1 MRAATGAP
9 RLAEPAAAAA
19 AMTCAAIL
27 TSAPALAAPGG
38 SGAAVPAGF
47 KANSVTWLSAR
58 RGWVLGAAGCGTR
71 TCADVIVTTDG
82 ATTWHLAGAVGV
94 PIASLG
100 GRPGVSEIRF
110 ATPAV
115 GWAFGPDL
123 FHTSSGGKSWAPV
136 PIPRGGKQV
145 LALATRATQAYAV
158 VSNCAW
164 DAPCP
169 QPLSFWRIPTAA
181 TSAWTRIPLPLPP
194 TSAAA
199 GVAVSGATVYVL
211 DAQPHTG
218 RPDAFYAST
227 DGIRFAARPAPCA
240 HARDLALIQ
249 AVPMSATRVALL
261 CDGNG
266 GNPSPGD
273 ATKTV
278 YTSADTGHTDI
289 YAGQTGALG
298 IQAELAASPRATWPW
313 PRHPWA
319 RSSTST
325 TPTARPGPGSPPSA
339 TAEAARYGTT
349 SSTSPTPRP
358 GLSTARPIPPAS
370 ASSGTPTT
378 PAGTGPSPN
387 HDSSPRSR
395 PLGDPPG
402 GGERRPGAP
411 GCIYSPSAPPG
422 SPA

>member
-1 MRAATGAP
+1 MG
-9 RLAEPAAAAA
+9 AAAAA

-27 TSAPALAAPGG
+27 TSAPALAVPGG

-47 KANSVTWLSAR
+47 KPNSVTWLSAQ

-71 TCADVIVTTDG
+71 TCADVIATTDG

-100 GRPGVSEIRF
+100 GRPGVTEIRF

-123 FHTSSGGKSWAPV
+123 FHTSSGGESWAPM
-136 PIPRGGKQV
+136 PIPGGGKQV
-145 LALATRATQAYAV
+145 LALATSATQAYAV
-158 VSNCAW
+158 VSSCAW

-169 QPLSFWRIPTAA
+169 QPLSFWRIPAAA
-181 TSAWTRIPLPLPP
+181 TSAWTRIPLSLPP

-199 GVAVSGATVYVL
+199 GVAVSGAIVYVL

-227 DGIRFAARPAPCA
+227 DGVRFAARPAPCA
-240 HARDLALIQ
+240 HAKDLALIQ

-278 YTSADTGHTDI
+278 YTSADTGHTDT

-298 IQAELAASPRATWPW
+298 IQAELAASPSGNLAVAAASLGSFLYINDT
-313 PRHPWA
+313 HG
-319 RSSTST
+319 
-325 TPTARPGPGSPPSA
+325 TAWTRV
-339 TAEAARYGTT
+339 AAVSDG
-349 SSTSPTPRP
+349 
-358 GLSTARPIPPAS
+358 
-370 ASSGTPTT
+370 
-378 PAGTGPSPN
+378 
-387 HDSSPRSR
+387 
-395 PLGDPPG
+395 G
-402 GGERRPGAP
+402 GGEVWNDLTYVTNTQAWVIYGPADTTGPGQLWDTHDA
-411 GCIYSPSAPPG
+411 GGHWTIAKL
-422 SPA
+422 